1 MTVKTRFAPSP
12 TGALHIG
19 GVRTAIFNWLF
30 ARHHKG
36 SFVLRIED
44 TDRARSTKESLLE
57 ILESMQW
64 LGLDWDGEPV
74 KQSERLNLYKGFA
87 ERLLDEGK
95 AYKCYVSAE
104 ELAAKR
110 EEAKAR
116 GEVFRYRREWARQ
129 GASEEKPYA
138 IRLQTPDTGTI
149 DVEDAIRGP
158 VLFEAKAIDDFIIM
172 KTDGFPTYNFAVAVD
187 DSDMEITHIIRG
199 DDHLSNTPKQALIY
213 QALGRTPPIF
223 AHVSMIM
230 GPDRTKLS
238 KRHGAISVTAYRDMG
253 YLPEALIN
261 YLARLGWSH
270 GDQEIFSTEELIE
283 KFTLDTV
290 GKSAAVFNPDKLLW
304 LNGWYIRNKPAR
316 DIAATV
322 LPTIQEKGLPAE
334 FDERFVA
341 IVDMV
346 RERAKTLLDI
356 TDSMDYFYT
365 DEITYEEKARK
376 KFLVPENTAVFDTLI
391 EMLSALESFDT
402 QTIYEAFNEVIERKG
417 LKLIKLAQPA
427 RVALTGGT
435 VSPGIFE
442 VMEMLGKDV
451 VLERLKKAQAECA

>member
-64 LGLDWDGEPV
+64 LGLNWDGEPV

-104 ELAAKR
+104 ELTAKR

-116 GEVFRYRREWARQ
+116 GEVFRYRREWAQQ
-129 GASEEKPYA
+129 GASEKKPYA

-158 VLFEAKAIDDFIIM
+158 VLFKAKEIDDFIIM

-283 KFTLDTV
+283 KFTLDSV

-356 TDSMDYFYT
+356 TDSMDYFYK

-376 KFLVPENTAVFDTLI
+376 KFLVPENTTLFETLI
-391 EMLSALESFDT
+391 KRLSALDSFDQET
-402 QTIYEAFNEVIERKG
+402 LHGLYNEIAESME
-417 LKLIKLAQPA
+417 LKLGQVAQPT

-451 VLERLKKAQAECA
+451 VIERLKRARAECT

>member
-116 GEVFRYRREWARQ
+116 GEVFRYRREWAQQ

-391 EMLSALESFDT
+391 EMLSTLESFDT

-451 VLERLKKAQAECA
+451 VIKRLKKAQAECA

>member
-129 GASEEKPYA
+129 GAVEEKPYA

-158 VLFEAKAIDDFIIM
+158 VLFEAKEIDDFIIM

-304 LNGWYIRNKPAR
+304 LNGWYIRNKPVR

-356 TDSMDYFYT
+356 TDSVDYFYK

-376 KFLVPENTAVFDTLI
+376 KFLVPENAAVFDTLI

-451 VLERLKKAQAECA
+451 VIERLKKAQAECA